1 MSFWT
6 DPGGSIQGSLK
17 DLGSSTSDFFKDP
30 IGTIGGTIGHWGD
43 VLSNDSGAQAAALAA
58 LAYFS
63 YGTSLAGEAGA
74 AGAAGGVG
82 AETAGAAT
90 EAAWAG
96 GAAAEGGAAGAGAAG
111 AGAAGAGAAGGAY
124 GGYGSMGASEMAA
137 YPTSGIVGSVPG
149 AAVSGAPSWMDTIKS
164 GMSSLGA
171 GWDAAKPWLKGGASG
186 MQALTGFQTMMQGHQ
201 RQQQQAQYG
210 QQLQA
215 LMANP
220 GSVTGMPGYEAGME
234 AVRRSMAAQG
244 YQGSGNMMGALQQQG
259 GQFYQQQL
267 QNLSNLQGSS
277 SGMPSFATG
286 ATQFGA
292 GLAGLANF

>member
-1 MSFWT
+1 MSLFDSISQVLGT
-6 DPGGSIQGSLK
+6 DGSGGGALGGIS
-17 DLGSSTSDFFKDP
+17 DLLGTSGKAGVGLFNDP
-30 IGTIGGTIGHWGD
+30 TSMMA
-43 VLSNDSGAQAAALAA
+43 VAALAGGWGMGA
-58 LAYFS
+58 FD
-63 YGTSLAGEAGA
+63 GTMFGEAGA
-74 AGAAGGVG
+74 AGAAGGS
-82 AETAGAAT
+82 AGAAT

-96 GAAAEGGAAGAGAAG
+96 GATAGGGAAGAGADFGMGAGAG
-111 AGAAGAGAAGGAY
+111 AGAAAPVVDSGYMGVGSSAGAGA
-124 GGYGSMGASEMAA
+124 
-137 YPTSGIVGSVPG
+137 
-149 AAVSGAPSWMDTIKS
+149 
-164 GMSSLGA
+164 GA
-171 GWDAAKPWLKGGASG
+171 GLPVQPSMWQNALGSLSQGWNTAKPWLKGAASG
-186 MQALTGFQTMMQGHQ
+186 MQALTGLETMMAGRQ
-201 RQQQQAQYG
+201 RQQQQQQYG

-220 GSVTGMPGYEAGME
+220 GSVTGIPGYEAGME

-244 YQGSGNMMGALQQQG
+244 YQGSGNMMAGLQQYG

>member
-1 MSFWT
+1 MSFFDSISSALGT
-6 DPGGSIQGSLK
+6 DGSGGGALGGIS
-17 DLGSSTSDFFKDP
+17 DLLGTSGKAGVGLFNDP
-30 IGTIGGTIGHWGD
+30 TSMMA
-43 VLSNDSGAQAAALAA
+43 VAALAGGWGMGMFDGA
-58 LAYFS
+58 M
-63 YGTSLAGEAGA
+63 TGEAAAGA
-74 AGAAGGVG
+74 AGAGGS
-82 AETAGAAT
+82 AGAAT
-90 EAAWAG
+90 EAAWGGGATAG
-96 GAAAEGGAAGAGAAG
+96 G
-111 AGAAGAGAAGGAY
+111 GAAGAGAAGGAY

-186 MQALTGFQTMMQGHQ
+186 LQALTGFQTMMQGRQ

-244 YQGSGNMMGALQQQG
+244 
-259 GQFYQQQL
+259 
-267 QNLSNLQGSS
+267 
-277 SGMPSFATG
+277 
-286 ATQFGA
+286 
-292 GLAGLANF
+292 

>member
-1 MSFWT
+1 MSIF
-6 DPGGSIQGSLK
+6 D
-17 DLGSSTSDFFKDP
+17 DFSKA
-30 IGTIGGTIGHWGD
+30 IGTDGGGGGLLGGISDLLGTSGKAG
-43 VLSNDSGAQAAALAA
+43 VGLLNDPTSMMAVAALAGGWGMGMFDGA
-58 LAYFS
+58 MF
-63 YGTSLAGEAGA
+63 GEA
-74 AGAAGGVG
+74 AAGGAAAG
-82 AETAGAAT
+82 SAGAAT
-90 EAAWAG
+90 EAAWTG
-96 GAAAEGGAAGAGAAG
+96 GEAAGAG

-137 YPTSGIVGSVPG
+137 YPTSGIVGGVPS
-149 AAVSGAPSWMDTIKS
+149 AAVSGAPGFMDTMKM
-164 GMSSLGA
+164 GMSSLGQ

-186 MQALTGFQTMMQGHQ
+186 LQALQGFETMMAGRQ
-201 RQQQQAQYG
+201 RQQQQQQYG
-210 QQLQA
+210 RQLQD

-267 QNLSNLQGSS
+267 QNLSQLQGSS
-277 SGMPSFATG
+277 NGMPSFATG

-292 GLAGLANF
+292 GLAGLASF